1 MAENVLGKIKSL
13 LSDLIAVGEEEV
25 VPGAFLVDDLGA
37 DSLDLVKFIEELEKE
52 YSKGDFVLEITDED
66 AEDIET
72 VQHVIDML
80 KAKGIS

>member
-13 LSDLIAVGEEEV
+13 LADLIAVDEEEV

-37 DSLDLVKFIEELEKE
+37 DSLDLVKFIEQLENE

-80 KAKGIS
+80 KAKGIG